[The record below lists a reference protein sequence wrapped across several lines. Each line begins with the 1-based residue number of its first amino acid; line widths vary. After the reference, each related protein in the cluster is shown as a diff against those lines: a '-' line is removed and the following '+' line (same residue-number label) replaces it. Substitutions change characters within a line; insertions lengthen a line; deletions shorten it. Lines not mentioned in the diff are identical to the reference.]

1 MGFRV
6 VGCLDCG
13 QETIN
18 LLARQDNLLYCIPT
32 FLQAG
37 GSPGGQDATL
47 NFYLVCILAILL
59 LGALLE
65 LIAGLLELRSLHPE
79 LPAEFTGVYEPDR
92 YARAQEYTRATTRL
106 ALVRRTI
113 GLVLTLAFILL
124 GGFNLVDALARGLG
138 LAAVPTG
145 LVFTGLVALLSA
157 AVQLPFSVYATFG
170 IEERFG
176 LNTTTPLT
184 FLLDTL
190 KGMLLAVVLG
200 GPLLAGVFLLF
211 EAGGPAAWILCWL
224 AVSAFL
230 LVVQFLAPVVLLP
243 LFNRFTPLAE
253 GELRAAITR
262 YAANERFAVGGIF
275 TMDGSRRSTR
285 ANAFFTGFGR
295 FRRIVFFD
303 TLLERLTT
311 AEIVA
316 VLAHEIGHWRLKHIP
331 VMVGL
336 SVLQTGL
343 LFFLLSRF
351 LDNPGLFAAFGME
364 HLSVYGSVVFFGFLY
379 TPIATLLAVG
389 VNGLSRRHEYQADR
403 FAVHTGAGAEALISG
418 LKKLSV
424 SNLANL
430 TPHPVNV
437 LLSHSHPPV
446 LERIAS
452 LRQVAADVAGAA
464 R

>member
-37 GSPGGQDATL
+37 ASPGGQDATL

-79 LPAEFTGVYEPDR
+79 LPAEFVGVYDRDR

-106 ALVRRTI
+106 ALVRRTV
-113 GLVLTLAFILL
+113 GLVLTVTFLLL

-138 LAAVPTG
+138 LTPVPTG
-145 LVFTGLVALLSA
+145 LVFTGLLAMLSG

-253 GELRAAITR
+253 GELRTAITR

-316 VLAHEIGHWRLKHIP
+316 VLAHEIGHWRLGHVP
-331 VMVGL
+331 VMTLL

-343 LFFLLSRF
+343 LLFLLSRF

-379 TPIATLLAVG
+379 TPIAALLAVA
-389 VNGLSRRHEYQADR
+389 VNGLSRRHEYQADQ
-403 FAVHTGAGAEALISG
+403 FAVAGGAGAEHLVSV
-418 LKKLSV
+418 LKKLSAG
-424 SNLANL
+424 NLANL
-430 TPHPVNV
+430 TPHPINV

-446 LERIAS
+446 LARIRA
-452 LRQVAADVAGAA
+452 LRPGAREPAGAVP
-464 R
+464 

>member
-37 GSPGGQDATL
+37 ASPGGQDATL

-79 LPAEFTGVYEPDR
+79 LPAEFVGVYDRDR

-106 ALVRRTI
+106 ALVRRTV
-113 GLVLTLAFILL
+113 GLALTLAFLLL

-138 LAAVPTG
+138 LTPVPTG
-145 LVFTGLVALLSA
+145 LVFTGLLALLSG

-253 GELRAAITR
+253 GELRTAITR

-336 SVLQTGL
+336 SALQTGL

-437 LLSHSHPPV
+437 RLSHSHPPV

>member
-79 LPAEFTGVYEPDR
+79 LPAEFTGVYDRDR

-106 ALVRRTI
+106 TLVRRTV
-113 GLVLTLAFILL
+113 GLVLTVTFLLL

-138 LAAVPTG
+138 LTPVPTG
-145 LVFTGLVALLSA
+145 LVFTGLLALLSG

-253 GELRAAITR
+253 DELRTAITR

-403 FAVHTGAGAEALISG
+403 FAVHTGADAESLISG

-452 LRQVAADVAGAA
+452 LRQVSADVAGAA

>member
-6 VGCLDCG
+6 VGCLGCG

-37 GSPGGQDATL
+37 ASPGGQDATL

-79 LPAEFTGVYEPDR
+79 LPAEFTGVYDRDR

-106 ALVRRTI
+106 ALVRRTV
-113 GLVLTLAFILL
+113 GLALTLAFLLL

-138 LAAVPTG
+138 LTPVPTG
-145 LVFTGLVALLSA
+145 LVFTALLALLSG

-253 GELRAAITR
+253 GELRTAITR

-336 SVLQTGL
+336 SALQTGL

-403 FAVHTGAGAEALISG
+403 FAVHTGTDAESLISG

-452 LRQVAADVAGAA
+452 LRQVSADVAGAA

>member
-6 VGCLDCG
+6 VGCLGCG

-79 LPAEFTGVYEPDR
+79 LPAEFTGVYDRDR

-113 GLVLTLAFILL
+113 GLVLTLAFLLL

-138 LAAVPTG
+138 LTPVPTG
-145 LVFTGLVALLSA
+145 LVFTGLLALLSG

-211 EAGGPAAWILCWL
+211 EAGGPSAWILCWL

-253 GELRAAITR
+253 GELRTAITR

-403 FAVHTGAGAEALISG
+403 FAVHTGADAESLISG

-437 LLSHSHPPV
+437 RLSHSHPPV
-446 LERIAS
+446 LERIAA

>member
-79 LPAEFTGVYEPDR
+79 LPAEFAGVYDRDR

-106 ALVRRTI
+106 ALVRRTV
-113 GLVLTLAFILL
+113 GLALTLAFLLL

-138 LAAVPTG
+138 LTPVPTG
-145 LVFTGLVALLSA
+145 LVFTGLLALLSG

-253 GELRAAITR
+253 GELRTAITR

-316 VLAHEIGHWRLKHIP
+316 VLAHEIGHWRLKHIS

-403 FAVHTGAGAEALISG
+403 FAVLTGTGAESLISG

-437 LLSHSHPPV
+437 RLSHSHPPV
-446 LERIAS
+446 LERIAA

>member
-79 LPAEFTGVYEPDR
+79 LPAEFTGVYDRDR

-106 ALVRRTI
+106 ALVRRTV
-113 GLVLTLAFILL
+113 GLALTLAFLLL

-138 LAAVPTG
+138 LTPVPTG
-145 LVFTGLVALLSA
+145 LVFTGLLAMLSG

-211 EAGGPAAWILCWL
+211 EAGGPSAWILCWL

-253 GELRAAITR
+253 GELRTAITR

-336 SVLQTGL
+336 SALQTGL

-403 FAVHTGAGAEALISG
+403 FAVLTGTGAESLISG

-452 LRQVAADVAGAA
+452 LRQVSADVAGAA

>member
-1 MGFRV
+1 MAFRV
-6 VGCLDCG
+6 VGCLGCG

-37 GSPGGQDATL
+37 ASPGGQDATL

-79 LPAEFTGVYEPDR
+79 LPAEFVGVYDRDR

-106 ALVRRTI
+106 ALVRRTV
-113 GLVLTLAFILL
+113 GLVLTVTFLLL

-145 LVFTGLVALLSA
+145 LVFTGLVALLSG

-211 EAGGPAAWILCWL
+211 EAGGPSAWILCWL

-253 GELRAAITR
+253 GELRTAITR

-437 LLSHSHPPV
+437 RLSHSHPPV

>member
-37 GSPGGQDATL
+37 ASPGGQDATL

-79 LPAEFTGVYEPDR
+79 LPAEFTGVYDRDR

-145 LVFTGLVALLSA
+145 LVFTGLVALLSG

-211 EAGGPAAWILCWL
+211 DTGGPAAWILCWL

-253 GELRAAITR
+253 GELRTAITR

-403 FAVHTGAGAEALISG
+403 FAVHTGAGAESLISG

-437 LLSHSHPPV
+437 RLSHSHPPV
-446 LERIAS
+446 LERIAA

>member
-6 VGCLDCG
+6 VGCLGCG

-37 GSPGGQDATL
+37 ASPGGQDATL

-79 LPAEFTGVYEPDR
+79 LPAEFAGVYDRDR

-106 ALVRRTI
+106 ALVRRTV
-113 GLVLTLAFILL
+113 GLALTLAFLLL

-138 LAAVPTG
+138 LTPVPTG
-145 LVFTGLVALLSA
+145 LVFTGLLALLSG

-253 GELRAAITR
+253 GELRTAITR

-336 SVLQTGL
+336 SALQTGL

-403 FAVHTGAGAEALISG
+403 FAVHTGADAESLISG

-452 LRQVAADVAGAA
+452 LRQVSADVAGAA

>member
-6 VGCLDCG
+6 VGCLGCG

-37 GSPGGQDATL
+37 ASPGGQDATL

-79 LPAEFTGVYEPDR
+79 LPAEFTGVYDRDR

-145 LVFTGLVALLSA
+145 LVFTGLVALLSG

-190 KGMLLAVVLG
+190 KGLLLAVVLG

-336 SVLQTGL
+336 SALQTGL

-403 FAVHTGAGAEALISG
+403 FAVHTGADAESLISG

-437 LLSHSHPPV
+437 RLSHSHPPV
-446 LERIAS
+446 LERIAA
-452 LRQVAADVAGAA
+452 LRQVAAAGAGAA

>member
-37 GSPGGQDATL
+37 ASPGGQDATL

-79 LPAEFTGVYEPDR
+79 LPAEFAGVYDRDR

-106 ALVRRTI
+106 ALVRRTV
-113 GLVLTLAFILL
+113 GLALTLAFLLL

-138 LAAVPTG
+138 LTPVPTG
-145 LVFTGLVALLSA
+145 LVFTGLLALLSG

-224 AVSAFL
+224 AVTTFL

-253 GELRAAITR
+253 DELRTAITR

-403 FAVHTGAGAEALISG
+403 FAVHTGADAESLISG

-437 LLSHSHPPV
+437 RLSHSHPPV

>member
-1 MGFRV
+1 MNV
-6 VGCLDCG
+6 
-13 QETIN
+13 
-18 LLARQDNLLYCIPT
+18 
-32 FLQAG
+32 
-37 GSPGGQDATL
+37 
-47 NFYLVCILAILL
+47 YLVSILGILV
-59 LGALLE
+59 LGTLLE
-65 LIAGLLELRSLHPE
+65 LLAGLVELRSLDPK
-79 LPAEFTGVYEPDR
+79 LPAEFVGVYDPER
-92 YARAQEYTRATTRL
+92 YARAQEYTRASIRL
-106 ALVRRTI
+106 ALVRRTV
-113 GLVLTLAFILL
+113 GLALTVAFVLA

-138 LAAVPTG
+138 LPPVPTG
-145 LVFTGLVALLSA
+145 LVFTGLVALLAA
-157 AVQLPFSVYATFG
+157 AVQLPFSIYATFG

-184 FLLDTL
+184 FVLDTL

-200 GPLLAGVFLLF
+200 GPLLAGVLLLF
-211 EAGGPAAWILCWL
+211 DTGGPSAWMVCWL

-230 LVVQFLAPVVLLP
+230 LVIQFVAPVLLLP

-253 GELRAAITR
+253 GELRTAISR
-262 YAANERFAVGGIF
+262 YAAKERFAVGGIF

-403 FAVHTGAGAEALISG
+403 FAVLTGTGAESLISG

-446 LERIAS
+446 LARIAA
-452 LRQVAADVAGAA
+452 LRQVAAGVAGAA
-464 R
+464 Q

>member
-6 VGCLDCG
+6 VGCLGCG

-79 LPAEFTGVYEPDR
+79 LPAEFTGVYDRDR

-106 ALVRRTI
+106 ALVRRTV
-113 GLVLTLAFILL
+113 GLALTLAFLLL

-138 LAAVPTG
+138 LTPVPTG
-145 LVFTGLVALLSA
+145 LVFTGLLALLSG

-211 EAGGPAAWILCWL
+211 EAGGPSAWILCWL

-253 GELRAAITR
+253 DELRTAITR

-316 VLAHEIGHWRLKHIP
+316 VLAHEIGHWRLKHIS

-403 FAVHTGAGAEALISG
+403 FAVHTGADAESLISG

-437 LLSHSHPPV
+437 RLSHSHPPV
-446 LERIAS
+446 LERIAA
-452 LRQVAADVAGAA
+452 LRQVSADVAGAA

>member
-79 LPAEFTGVYEPDR
+79 LPAEFTGVYDRDR

-106 ALVRRTI
+106 ALVRRTV

-124 GGFNLVDALARGLG
+124 GGFNLVDSQARGIG

-145 LVFTGLVALLSA
+145 LVFTGLVALLSG

-253 GELRAAITR
+253 GELRTAITR

-437 LLSHSHPPV
+437 RLSHSHPPV
-446 LERIAS
+446 LERIAA

>member
-37 GSPGGQDATL
+37 ASPGGQDATL

-79 LPAEFTGVYEPDR
+79 LPAEFTGVYDRDR

-145 LVFTGLVALLSA
+145 LVFTGLLALLSG

-253 GELRAAITR
+253 GELRTAITR

-343 LFFLLSRF
+343 LFFLLSRL

-403 FAVHTGAGAEALISG
+403 FAVLTGTGAESLISG

-437 LLSHSHPPV
+437 RLSHSHPPV
-446 LERIAS
+446 LERIAA
-452 LRQVAADVAGAA
+452 LRQVAAAGAGAA

>member
-1 MGFRV
+1 M
-6 VGCLDCG
+6 
-13 QETIN
+13 
-18 LLARQDNLLYCIPT
+18 
-32 FLQAG
+32 
-37 GSPGGQDATL
+37 

-145 LVFTGLVALLSA
+145 LVFTGLVALLSG
-157 AVQLPFSVYATFG
+157 AVQLPFSVYDTFG

-253 GELRAAITR
+253 GELRTAITR

-336 SVLQTGL
+336 SALQTGL

-403 FAVHTGAGAEALISG
+403 FAVHTGADAESLISG

-437 LLSHSHPPV
+437 RLSHSHPPV

>member
-6 VGCLDCG
+6 VGCLGCG

-79 LPAEFTGVYEPDR
+79 LPAEFTGVYDRDR

-145 LVFTGLVALLSA
+145 LVFTGLVALLSG

-253 GELRAAITR
+253 GELRTAITR

-437 LLSHSHPPV
+437 RLSHSHPPV
-446 LERIAS
+446 LERIAA

>member
-1 MGFRV
+1 MAFRV

-113 GLVLTLAFILL
+113 GLVLTLAFLLL

-138 LAAVPTG
+138 LTPVPTG
-145 LVFTGLVALLSA
+145 LVFTGLLALLSG

-253 GELRAAITR
+253 GELRTAITR

-452 LRQVAADVAGAA
+452 LRQVSADVAGAA

>member
-79 LPAEFTGVYEPDR
+79 LPAEFTGVYDRDR

-106 ALVRRTI
+106 ALVRRTV
-113 GLVLTLAFILL
+113 GLALTLAFLLL

-253 GELRAAITR
+253 GELRTAITR

-316 VLAHEIGHWRLKHIP
+316 VLAHEIGHWRLKHIS

-437 LLSHSHPPV
+437 RLSHSHPPV
-446 LERIAS
+446 LERIAA

>member
-79 LPAEFTGVYEPDR
+79 LPAEFTGVYDRDR

-106 ALVRRTI
+106 ALVRRTV
-113 GLVLTLAFILL
+113 GLALTLAFLLL

-145 LVFTGLVALLSA
+145 LVFTGLLALLSG

-253 GELRAAITR
+253 GELRTAITR

-403 FAVHTGAGAEALISG
+403 FAVHTGADAESLISG

-446 LERIAS
+446 LERIAA

>member
-79 LPAEFTGVYEPDR
+79 LPAEFTGVYDRDR

-106 ALVRRTI
+106 ALVRRTV
-113 GLVLTLAFILL
+113 GLALTLAFLLL

-138 LAAVPTG
+138 LTPVPTG
-145 LVFTGLVALLSA
+145 LVFTGLLALLSG

-253 GELRAAITR
+253 GELRTAITR

-403 FAVHTGAGAEALISG
+403 FAVLTGTGAESLISG

-452 LRQVAADVAGAA
+452 LRQVSADVAGAA

>member
-79 LPAEFTGVYEPDR
+79 LPAEFVGVYDRDR

-106 ALVRRTI
+106 ALVRRTV
-113 GLVLTLAFILL
+113 GLVLTVTFLLL

-138 LAAVPTG
+138 LTPVPTG
-145 LVFTGLVALLSA
+145 LVFTGLLALLSG

-253 GELRAAITR
+253 DELRTAITR

-316 VLAHEIGHWRLKHIP
+316 VLAHEIGHWRLGHVP
-331 VMVGL
+331 VMTLL

-343 LFFLLSRF
+343 LLFLLSRF

-379 TPIATLLAVG
+379 TPIAALLAVA
-389 VNGLSRRHEYQADR
+389 VNGLSRRHEYQADQ
-403 FAVHTGAGAEALISG
+403 FAVAGGAGAEHLVSV
-418 LKKLSV
+418 LKKLSAG
-424 SNLANL
+424 NLANL
-430 TPHPVNV
+430 TPHPINV

-446 LERIAS
+446 LARIRA
-452 LRQVAADVAGAA
+452 LRPGAREPAGAVP
-464 R
+464 

>member
-79 LPAEFTGVYEPDR
+79 LPAEFTGVYDRDR

-106 ALVRRTI
+106 ALVRRTV
-113 GLVLTLAFILL
+113 GLALTVAFVLA

-211 EAGGPAAWILCWL
+211 EAGGPSAWILCWL

-253 GELRAAITR
+253 GELRTAITR
-262 YAANERFAVGGIF
+262 YVAAERFAVGGIF

-403 FAVHTGAGAEALISG
+403 FAVLTGTGAESLISG

-437 LLSHSHPPV
+437 RLSHSHPPV
-446 LERIAS
+446 LERIAA

>member
-6 VGCLDCG
+6 VGCLGCG

-37 GSPGGQDATL
+37 ASPGGQDATL

-106 ALVRRTI
+106 ALVRRTV
-113 GLVLTLAFILL
+113 GLALTLAFLLL

-138 LAAVPTG
+138 LTPVPTG
-145 LVFTGLVALLSA
+145 LVFTGLLALLSA

-253 GELRAAITR
+253 DELRTAITR
-262 YAANERFAVGGIF
+262 YVAAERFAVGGIF

-437 LLSHSHPPV
+437 RLSHSHPPV

-452 LRQVAADVAGAA
+452 LRQVAAAVAGAA